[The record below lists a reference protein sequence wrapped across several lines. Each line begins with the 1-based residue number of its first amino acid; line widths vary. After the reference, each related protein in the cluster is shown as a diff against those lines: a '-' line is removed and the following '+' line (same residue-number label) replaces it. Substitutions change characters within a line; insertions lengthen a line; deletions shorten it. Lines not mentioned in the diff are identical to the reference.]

1 MPVRSNSSPSPSA
14 SETQA
19 RLAAIVE
26 SSDDAIVGKD
36 LNGVITSW
44 NRAAE
49 RIFGYSADEIVGRSI
64 LTIIPAERRGE
75 EDTILAALRRGERVD
90 HFDTV
95 RMAKGGRL
103 VSVSLTISPIVDA
116 DGRVIGASKIARDVT
131 DRKRAELEREQLID
145 SERAARL

>member
-36 LNGVITSW
+36 LNGNITSW

-49 RIFGYSADEIVGRSI
+49 RIFGYRPDEVLGKPVS
-64 LTIIPAERRGE
+64 
-75 EDTILAALRRGERVD
+75 ILAAPGRHDEMPVILSRIRGGHRVEHFETRRRRKDGQIIDVD
-90 HFDTV
+90 LTV
-95 RMAKGGRL
+95 
-103 VSVSLTISPIVDA
+103 SPVLDA
-116 DGRVIGASKIARDVT
+116 EG
-131 DRKRAELEREQLID
+131 
-145 SERAARL
+145 